1 MKLFFLSDQD
11 FETDLNV
18 TIEGA
23 KNPTLFVVL
32 FSPSYCFKF
41 SLQDIFRPKITPNL

>member
-11 FETDLNV
+11 FETDLNA

-23 KNPTLFVVL
+23 KTVTMLRL
-32 FSPSYCFKF
+32 
-41 SLQDIFRPKITPNL
+41 L